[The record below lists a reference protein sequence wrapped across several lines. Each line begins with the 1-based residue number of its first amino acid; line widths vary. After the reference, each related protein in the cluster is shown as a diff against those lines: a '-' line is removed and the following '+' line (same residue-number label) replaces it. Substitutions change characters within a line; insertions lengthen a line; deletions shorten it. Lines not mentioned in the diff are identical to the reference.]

1 MTEKASNNT
10 GTVPDGSPSV
20 KPKMCPITK
29 VIRPGTP
36 PGTLRMAH
44 CPECKGNY
52 YGSEA
57 EHRARFHGEPY
68 EMYK

>member
-1 MTEKASNNT
+1 MTEKAHNSEKLPLPVMSHNKNYA
-10 GTVPDGSPSV
+10 S
-20 KPKMCPITK
+20 K
-29 VIRPGTP
+29 TP